1 MSREYPDHPIVGV
14 GVVVLSG
21 DRVLLVRRG
30 QAPNKGRWSLPGGGQ
45 ELGETYREAARREV
59 REEAAVEVEV
69 RGLIDVVDSITR
81 DDAGRIRFHYVL
93 VDVLAVWRS
102 GEVRAGGDA
111 AEARWFALDAL
122 DGLGLW
128 SETLRVIR
136 RGYDIERGLIAGWDV
151 GALNARGT
159 R

>member
-1 MSREYPDHPIVGV
+1 MAREYPDHPIVGV
-14 GVVVLSG
+14 GVVVLQG
-21 DRVLLVRRG
+21 DKVLLVRRG

-45 ELGETYREAARREV
+45 ELGETHREAARREV
-59 REEAAVEVEV
+59 REETAVEIEV
-69 RGLIDVVDSITR
+69 HGLIDVVDSITR

-93 VDVLAVWRS
+93 VDVLAVWRA
-102 GEVRAGGDA
+102 GEARAGGDA

-122 DGLGLW
+122 GALGLW

-136 RGYDIERGLIAGWDV
+136 RGYDMERGVITGWDA
-151 GALNARGT
+151 GTLTARGT